1 MRSLSISTHRFNR
14 RKSTP
19 NNHQHHGRN
28 KSYSRPMVFS
38 SVEANAIE
46 GRSRWRQDKQP
57 TGVPLRSSRNFR
69 QRCSELDDYDG
80 ETDSYSHSAQFL
92 AQPDLAQLSDDKLQS
107 QIQNLVLRYLSLLLG
122 YGSTERA
129 FCLTPQK
136 LATFSYRANL
146 LPMTL
151 SLMILCPAPPSK
163 NNGPGGH
170 SWLQCHGQAGE
181 CPSQLTDL

>member
-1 MRSLSISTHRFNR
+1 MCYVPSRSSSPTQQQPRSLMRSLSISTHRFNR

-19 NNHQHHGRN
+19 NYHQHHGMN

-69 QRCSELDDYDG
+69 QRCSDLDDYDG

-136 LATFSYRANL
+136 LRSSATFNTFLSTLPQVLDRNLAIGLISYR
-146 LPMTL
+146 
-151 SLMILCPAPPSK
+151 
-163 NNGPGGH
+163 
-170 SWLQCHGQAGE
+170 
-181 CPSQLTDL
+181 